1 MAPPLPVVSPI
12 SAAVAGV
19 SLVTLYLVGLVVY
32 RLYLHPL
39 RKYPGPLLWRI
50 TSLPRVYHLMKG
62 DLPFVVTKLQAKY
75 GRFVRIMPNELVCN
89 DPQAWKDIY
98 GHRSGG
104 LPDFEKYKGA
114 YISRPHL
121 PPSII
126 EAGREEHALIRR
138 QLSHGFSEKSLREQE
153 GIIGDYV
160 NLLIERLHENTK
172 NGPTALNMREWF
184 NWTTFDVIGD
194 LGFGSS
200 FGCLKNSAYHPW
212 VQLIGNVL
220 LESAAF
226 RALGIL
232 GLRPILNILDKI
244 GKTKQNDE
252 NMDLVRNKVQERMK
266 LGMERPDFIEG
277 LIKKKNEWQ
286 MDMNRLAVNANVVII
301 AGSETTATLL
311 SGAAFLLTTNPDKLA
326 KLTQEVRSSF
336 KSEEEITLTS
346 VNSLSYMLACLNEA
360 FRMYPPVASDL
371 PRVVPKGGATIAGRF
386 VAEGNVVSVW
396 QWAINRSTEL
406 WTDPEKYVP
415 ERWMGDPKYQNDAFD
430 AMQPFSFG
438 PRNCIG
444 RNLAY
449 AEMRLILAKII
460 YNFDMTISNDSLRWL
475 EDQKTYILWD
485 KPSLNI
491 YMSHVAREV
500 E

>member
-1 MAPPLPVVSPI
+1 MAPPLPVVTPI
-12 SAAVAGV
+12 SATLAGV
-19 SLVTLYLVGLVVY
+19 ALVSLYLIGSVIY
-32 RLYLHPL
+32 RLFLHPL
-39 RKYPGPLLWRI
+39 RKFPGPLLWRI
-50 TSLPRVYHLMKG
+50 SYLPKVYYLLKG
-62 DLPFVVTKLQAKY
+62 NLPFKVTELQEKY
-75 GRFVRIMPNELVCN
+75 GKFVRLAPNELACN

-104 LPDFEKYKGA
+104 LQEMAKYKGF
-114 YISRPHL
+114 YFVQSHMPN
-121 PPSII
+121 SII
-126 EAGREEHALIRR
+126 ESERQEHTLIRR

-160 NLLIERLHENTK
+160 NLLIQRLHENCQHGT
-172 NGPTALNMREWF
+172 TALNMREWF
-184 NWTTFDVIGD
+184 NWTTFDIIGD

-200 FGCLKNSAYHPW
+200 FGCLQHSAYHPW
-212 VQLIGNVL
+212 VQIIGSAL
-220 LESAAF
+220 RESAAF
-226 RALGIL
+226 RALGL
-232 GLRPILNILDKI
+232 LELRPIADLMYKL
-244 GKTKQNDE
+244 GLTKKNEE

-266 LGMERPDFIEG
+266 LDVERPDFIEG

-286 MDMNRLAVNANVVII
+286 MDNERLAVNANVVII

-311 SGAAFLLTTNPDKLA
+311 SGVSFLLTTNPDKLA
-326 KLTQEVRSSF
+326 KLTQEVRSTF
-336 KSEEEITLTS
+336 NSEEEITLLS
-346 VNSLSYMLACLNEA
+346 VNNLSYMLACLNEA
-360 FRMYPPVASDL
+360 FRMYPPVAADL
-371 PRVVPKGGATIAGRF
+371 PRVVPKGGATIGGKY
-386 VAEGNVVSVW
+386 VAENSIVSVW
-396 QWAINRSTEL
+396 QWSINHNPEL
-406 WTDPEKYVP
+406 WTDPTKYVP

-475 EDQKTYILWD
+475 DDQKSYVLWE

-491 YMSHVAREV
+491 YMSPVARKV
-500 E
+500 D

>member
-1 MAPPLPVVSPI
+1 
-12 SAAVAGV
+12 
-19 SLVTLYLVGLVVY
+19 
-32 RLYLHPL
+32 
-39 RKYPGPLLWRI
+39 
-50 TSLPRVYHLMKG
+50 
-62 DLPFVVTKLQAKY
+62 
-75 GRFVRIMPNELVCN
+75 
-89 DPQAWKDIY
+89 
-98 GHRSGG
+98 
-104 LPDFEKYKGA
+104 
-114 YISRPHL
+114 
-121 PPSII
+121 
-126 EAGREEHALIRR
+126 
-138 QLSHGFSEKSLREQE
+138 
-153 GIIGDYV
+153 
-160 NLLIERLHENTK
+160 
-172 NGPTALNMREWF
+172 MREWF

-336 KSEEEITLTS
+336 KSEEEITLMS
-346 VNSLSYMLACLNEA
+346 VNSLS
-360 FRMYPPVASDL
+360 
-371 PRVVPKGGATIAGRF
+371 
-386 VAEGNVVSVW
+386 
-396 QWAINRSTEL
+396 
-406 WTDPEKYVP
+406 
-415 ERWMGDPKYQNDAFD
+415 
-430 AMQPFSFG
+430 
-438 PRNCIG
+438 
-444 RNLAY
+444 
-449 AEMRLILAKII
+449 
-460 YNFDMTISNDSLRWL
+460 
-475 EDQKTYILWD
+475 
-485 KPSLNI
+485 
-491 YMSHVAREV
+491 
-500 E
+500 